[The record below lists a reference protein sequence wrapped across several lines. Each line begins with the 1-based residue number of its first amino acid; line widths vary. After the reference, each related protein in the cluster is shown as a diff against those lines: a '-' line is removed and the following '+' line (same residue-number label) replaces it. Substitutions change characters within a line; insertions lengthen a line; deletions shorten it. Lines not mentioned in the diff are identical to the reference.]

1 MSPKLKTDGGR
12 LVRFS
17 DLKERGIV
25 SNWPTLRRLLERAG
39 FPPGIRLG
47 AQARAWPEAEID
59 AWLESRRI
67 PAPAQTQGGA

>member
-1 MSPKLKTDGGR
+1 MSSKPKTDAGR

-17 DLKERGIV
+17 ELKERGIV
-25 SNWPTLRRLLERAG
+25 GNWPTLRRLVERAG

-67 PAPAQTQGGA
+67 PAPAKKQEGP

>member
-1 MSPKLKTDGGR
+1 VSPKLKTDGGR

-25 SNWPTLRRLLERAG
+25 CNWPTLRRLVEGAG

>member
-1 MSPKLKTDGGR
+1 MSSLTRR
-12 LVRFS
+12 LLRFN